1 MPTNQ
6 IATVTVVLPPL
17 GENVTEATVV
27 DDNFHG
33 PMASSRWAS
42 GSDDGR
48 TGLTMVIRRPWEA
61 KKLPPAG
68 DASNA
73 LEPGVPDSTD
83 LVERD
88 YGALRTAGRVEA
100 LRLCQLTD
108 SCSLLAR
115 NA

>member
-1 MPTNQ
+1 MTTFTDRWLRAQ
-6 IATVTVVLPPL
+6 T
-17 GENVTEATVV
+17 
-27 DDNFHG
+27 
-33 PMASSRWAS
+33 ASAGRLLRSRTAPDERDARWAS

-61 KKLPPAG
+61 KKLPPAS

-83 LVERD
+83 LIERD